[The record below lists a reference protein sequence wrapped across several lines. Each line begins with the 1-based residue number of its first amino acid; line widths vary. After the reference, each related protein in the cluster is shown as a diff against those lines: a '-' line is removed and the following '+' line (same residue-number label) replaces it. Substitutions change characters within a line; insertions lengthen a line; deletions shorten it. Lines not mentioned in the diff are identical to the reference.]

1 MPKWYLLIAFNHVPF
16 KKTISMANIEN
27 QIFSSYQRN
36 PELYDEIYD
45 SEGKVKEIYQKLFNI
60 YGEHSISDYVNLN
73 AKAKS
78 SFFNQGI
85 TFQVYGDKDVQ
96 EKIFPFDLFPRI
108 IDPEEWD
115 IIERGSIQRSKAL
128 NLFLW
133 DIYHDKKIL
142 KDKIVPIDLI
152 ASSANY
158 LDQMNGVN
166 PPGGIY
172 NHISGTDVIKHSDG
186 KYYVLEDNIRCPS
199 GVSYVICNRTALKK
213 ALFGVFNHYQT
224 HTVTN
229 YAENLLELLESVKPK
244 GVDIPNCVVITP
256 GMYNSAF
263 YEHSYLAK
271 TMGVELVEGRDLFV
285 ENDFVYMKTI
295 KGPEKVDVIY
305 RRIDDQ
311 FIDPLEFRP
320 DSALGVP
327 GLFAAY
333 KKGNVTLAN
342 APGTGVADDKAVY
355 TYMPEIIKYYLNE
368 EPILNNVHTYHCS
381 RPDELKYVLEHIHE
395 LVIKPVDEAG
405 GYGISIGNKLT
416 KEEIERVKTEIKESP
431 RKYVAQPIMSLS
443 VHPTY
448 IDETESF
455 EQRHVDLRTF
465 TVLGKDKEF
474 VLKGGLTRVALKR
487 GNLIVNSSQGGG
499 SKDTWVLKK

>member
-1 MPKWYLLIAFNHVPF
+1 M
-16 KKTISMANIEN
+16 TNIEN
-27 QIFSSYQRN
+27 KIFSSYNRDSD
-36 PELYDEIYD
+36 LYDEIFD
-45 SEGKVKEIYQKLFNI
+45 KKGKIKKVYQKLFNL
-60 YGEHSISDYVNLN
+60 YGEHSIEDYVKLN
-73 AKAKS
+73 SKAKS

-85 TFQVYGDKDVQ
+85 TFQVYGDKVTK

-108 IDPEEWD
+108 IDSKEWE
-115 IIERGSIQRSKAL
+115 IIEKGSLQRSKAL

-133 DIYHDKKIL
+133 DIYHDKKII
-142 KDKIVPIDLI
+142 KDGIIPMDLI
-152 ASSANY
+152 SSSENY
-158 LDQMNGVN
+158 LHQMIGID

-172 NHISGTDVIKHSDG
+172 NHISGIDVIKHKDG

-199 GVSYVICNRTALKK
+199 GVSYVICNRTALKR

-224 HTVTN
+224 YSVTN
-229 YAENLLELLESVKPK
+229 YAENLLDLLETVKPH
-244 GVDIPNCVVITP
+244 GVDIPTTVVLTP

-295 KGPEKVDVIY
+295 KGPEKVDIIY

-311 FIDPLEFRP
+311 FLDPLEFRP
-320 DSALGVP
+320 DSSIGLP

-355 TYMPEIIKYYLNE
+355 TYMPEIIRYYLKE

-381 RPDELKYVLEHIHE
+381 RPEELTYVLEHVHE

-405 GYGISIGNKLT
+405 GYGISIGNCLN
-416 KEEIERVKTEIKESP
+416 EQEIEAVKKQILANP

-448 IDETESF
+448 IDETEEF

-465 TVLGKDKEF
+465 SILGVDKEF
-474 VLKGGLTRVALKR
+474 VLKGGLTRVALKK

-499 SKDTWVLKK
+499 SKDTWVLKKD

>member
-1 MPKWYLLIAFNHVPF
+1 M
-16 KKTISMANIEN
+16 TNIEN
-27 QIFSSYQRN
+27 KIFSSYQRDSQ
-36 PELYDEIYD
+36 LYDEIFD
-45 SEGKVKEIYQKLFNI
+45 EGGAIKQVYQKLFNL
-60 YGEHSISDYVNLN
+60 YGEHSIEDYVKLN
-73 AKAKS
+73 SKAKS

-85 TFQVYGDKDVQ
+85 TFQVYGDKETK

-108 IDPEEWD
+108 IDPEEWE
-115 IIERGSIQRSKAL
+115 IIEKGSIQRSKAL

-133 DIYHDKKIL
+133 DIYHDKNIIR
-142 KDKIVPIDLI
+142 DGIVPMDLI
-152 ASSANY
+152 SSSANY
-158 LDQMNGVN
+158 LDQMNGVD

-172 NHISGTDVIKHSDG
+172 NHISGIDVIKHNDG

-199 GVSYVICNRTALKK
+199 GVSYVICNRTALKR

-224 HTVTN
+224 YSVTN
-229 YAENLLELLESVKPK
+229 YAENLLDLLESVKPQ

-295 KGPEKVDVIY
+295 KGPVKVDIIY

-311 FIDPLEFRP
+311 FLDPLEFRS
-320 DSALGVP
+320 DSAIGVP

-355 TYMPEIIKYYLNE
+355 TYMPQIIKYYLDE

-381 RPDELKYVLEHIHE
+381 RPEELKYVLEHIHE

-405 GYGISIGNKLT
+405 GYGISIGNRLST
-416 KEEIERVKTEIKESP
+416 SEIELVKEQIMESP

-448 IDETESF
+448 IDETEEF

-474 VLKGGLTRVALKR
+474 VLKGGLTRVALQK

-499 SKDTWVLKK
+499 SKDTWVLKNI

>member
-1 MPKWYLLIAFNHVPF
+1 MD
-16 KKTISMANIEN
+16 NIEN
-27 QIFSSYQRN
+27 QIFSSYERN
-36 PELYDEIYD
+36 PILYDEIYKKK
-45 SEGKVKEIYQKLFNI
+45 GQIKKVYKKLFEL
-60 YGEHSISDYVNLN
+60 YGKHSIQDYVNLN

-85 TFQVYGDKDVQ
+85 TFQVYNDKDTQ

-108 IDPEEWD
+108 IAPDEWE
-115 IIERGSIQRSKAL
+115 IIEKGAIQRSKAL

-133 DIYHDKKIL
+133 DIYHDKNIIREG
-142 KDKIVPIDLI
+142 IVPMELI
-152 ASSANY
+152 STSENY
-158 LDQMNGVN
+158 LDQMVGID

-172 NHISGTDVIKHSDG
+172 NHISGTDIIKHNDG

-199 GVSYVICNRTALKK
+199 GVSYVICNRTALKR
-213 ALFGVFNHYQT
+213 ALFGVFNHYKT
-224 HTVTN
+224 YSVTN
-229 YAENLLELLESVKPK
+229 YAENLLDLLETTKPK
-244 GVDIPNCVVITP
+244 GVDVPVSVVITP
-256 GMYNSAF
+256 GMFNSAF

-295 KGPEKVDVIY
+295 KGPIKVDIIY

-311 FIDPLEFRP
+311 FIDPLEFKP
-320 DSALGVP
+320 DSTLGVP

-355 TYMPEIIKYYLNE
+355 TYMPQIIKYYLNE

-405 GYGISIGNKLT
+405 GYGISIGNRLT
-416 KEEIERVKTEIKESP
+416 KAEIETVKKQITESP

-448 IDETESF
+448 IDESESF

-465 TVLGKDKEF
+465 TILGKDKEF
-474 VLKGGLTRVALKR
+474 VLKGGLTRVALQK

-499 SKDTWVLKK
+499 SKDTWVLKG

>member
-1 MPKWYLLIAFNHVPF
+1 M
-16 KKTISMANIEN
+16 TNIEN

-36 PELYDEIYD
+36 PDLYDEIYD
-45 SEGKVKEIYQKLFNI
+45 KNGKIKGVYQKLFNL
-60 YGEHSISDYVNLN
+60 YGEHSINDYVSLN
-73 AKAKS
+73 NKAKS

-85 TFQVYGDKDVQ
+85 TFQVYGDKNVQ

-108 IDPEEWD
+108 IDPVDWD

-133 DIYHDKKIL
+133 DIYHEKKIL
-142 KDKIVPIDLI
+142 RDNIVPIDLI
-152 ASSANY
+152 TSSANY
-158 LDQMNGVN
+158 LDQMNGIN

-172 NHISGTDVIKHSDG
+172 NHISGTDVIKHKDG

-244 GVDIPNCVVITP
+244 GVDIPNVVVITP

-311 FIDPLEFRP
+311 FIDPLEFNP
-320 DSALGVP
+320 DSVLGVP

-355 TYMPEIIKYYLNE
+355 TYMPQIIKYYLNE

-405 GYGISIGNKLT
+405 GYGISIGNRLT
-416 KEEIERVKTEIKESP
+416 KSEIDQVKAEVKASP

-448 IDETESF
+448 IDDSESF

-474 VLKGGLTRVALKR
+474 VLKGGLTRVALKK

>member
-1 MPKWYLLIAFNHVPF
+1 MEKAEHP
-16 KKTISMANIEN
+16 
-27 QIFSSYQRN
+27 IFSFYNKN
-36 PELYDEIYD
+36 PHLYDEIYAND
-45 SEGKVKEIYQKLFNI
+45 GAIKGVYQKLFNI
-60 YGEHSISDYVNLN
+60 YGGHSIKEFADLN
-73 AKAKS
+73 KKARA

-85 TFQVYGDKDVQ
+85 TFQVYGEKESQ

-108 IDPEEWD
+108 IDANEWD

-133 DIYHDKKIL
+133 DVYHEKKII
-142 KDKIVPIDLI
+142 KQGIVPLDLI
-152 ASSANY
+152 SSSNNY
-158 LDQMNGVN
+158 LHQMMDLD

-172 NHISGTDVIKHSDG
+172 NHISGTDIIKHTDG
-186 KYYVLEDNIRCPS
+186 KFYVLEDNIRCPS
-199 GVSYVICNRTALKK
+199 GVSYVICNRTALKR

-229 YAENLLELLESVKPK
+229 YAENLLDLLETVKPN
-244 GVDIPNCVVITP
+244 GVDNPVCVVITP

-271 TMGVELVEGRDLFV
+271 TMGVELVEGKDLFV

-295 KGPEKVDVIY
+295 RGPLKVDVIY
-305 RRIDDQ
+305 RRVDDS
-311 FIDPLEFRP
+311 FIDPLEFKP
-320 DSALGVP
+320 DSSLGVP

-355 TYMPEIIKYYLNE
+355 TYMPEIIKYYLDE
-368 EPILNNVHTYHCS
+368 EPILSNVSTYHCS
-381 RPDELKYVLEHIHE
+381 RPDELKYVLEHVQE
-395 LVIKPVDEAG
+395 LVVKPVDEAG
-405 GYGISIGNKLT
+405 GYGISIGNRLT
-416 KEEIERVKTEIKESP
+416 KNEIEKVKKQIKENP

-448 IDETESF
+448 IDESESF
-455 EQRHVDLRTF
+455 EQRHIDLRTF

-474 VLKGGLTRVALKR
+474 VLKGGLTRVALEK
-487 GNLIVNSSQGGG
+487 GNLVVNSSQGGG

>member
-1 MPKWYLLIAFNHVPF
+1 KEGSVKAVY
-16 KKTISMANIEN
+16 KTL
-27 QIFSSYQRN
+27 FD
-36 PELYDEIYD
+36 LY
-45 SEGKVKEIYQKLFNI
+45 G
-60 YGEHSISDYVNLN
+60 GHSIQDYARLSD
-73 AKAKS
+73 KAKS

-85 TFQVYGDKDVQ
+85 TFQVYGDKNAG

-108 IDPEEWD
+108 IDPTEWET
-115 IIERGSIQRSKAL
+115 IERGSIQRSRAL

-142 KDKIVPIDLI
+142 KQGVVPLELI
-152 ASSANY
+152 RSSANY
-158 LDQMNGVN
+158 LPQMLGLN

-172 NHISGTDVIKHSDG
+172 NHVSGTDIIKHKDG
-186 KYYVLEDNIRCPS
+186 NYYVLEDNIRCPS
-199 GVSYVICNRTALKK
+199 GVSYVICNRTALKR
-213 ALFGVFNHYQT
+213 ALFGVFNHYQA
-224 HTVTN
+224 HTVTD
-229 YAENLLELLESVKPK
+229 YAENLLDLLETSKPK
-244 GVDIPNCVVITP
+244 GIDIPTTVVITP

-285 ENDFVYMKTI
+285 ENDFVYMKTTQ
-295 KGPEKVDVIY
+295 GPSRVDIIY
-305 RRIDDQ
+305 RRIDDL
-311 FIDPLEFRP
+311 FIDPLEFRE
-320 DSALGVP
+320 DSVLGVP
-327 GLFAAY
+327 GLFSAY

-355 TYMPEIIKYYLNE
+355 TYMPEIIKYYLDE
-368 EPILNNVHTYHCS
+368 EPIIRNVKTYHCS
-381 RPDELKYVLEHIHE
+381 RPEELRYVLEHLSE

-405 GYGISIGNKLT
+405 GYGISIGNRLSKA
-416 KEEIERVKTEIKESP
+416 EIGAVREQVAQNP

-448 IDETESF
+448 IDENESF

-465 TVLGKDKEF
+465 TILGKDKAF
-474 VLKGGLTRVALKR
+474 VLKGGLTRVALQK

-499 SKDTWVLKK
+499 SKDTWVLKE

>member
-1 MPKWYLLIAFNHVPF
+1 
-16 KKTISMANIEN
+16 MATTKS
-27 QIFSSYQRN
+27 QMFSSYQRN
-36 PELYDEIYD
+36 PLLFDEIFDKNGKIMSVY
-45 SEGKVKEIYQKLFNI
+45 SELFDL
-60 YGEHSISDYVNLN
+60 YGGHSIKDYVKLN
-73 AKAKS
+73 DKAKA

-85 TFQVYGDKDVQ
+85 TFQVYDKNETK

-108 IDPEEWD
+108 IDPKEWD
-115 IIERGSIQRSKAL
+115 IIERGAIQRSKAL

-133 DIYHDKKIL
+133 DVYHDKKII
-142 KDKIVPIDLI
+142 KQGIVPMDLI
-152 ASSANY
+152 SSSANY
-158 LDQMNGVN
+158 LDQMVGID

-172 NHISGTDVIKHSDG
+172 NHISGTDIIKHNDG
-186 KYYVLEDNIRCPS
+186 QYYVLEDNIRCPS
-199 GVSYVICNRTALKK
+199 GVSYVICNRTALKR
-213 ALFGVFNHYQT
+213 ALFGVFNRYKT

-229 YAENLLELLESVKPK
+229 YAENLLDLLETVKPK
-244 GVDIPNCVVITP
+244 GVDIPNVVVITP
-256 GMYNSAF
+256 GMFNSAF

-295 KGPEKVDVIY
+295 RGPEKVDVIY
-305 RRIDDQ
+305 RRIDDA
-311 FIDPLEFRP
+311 FIDPLEFKP
-320 DSALGVP
+320 DSAIGVP

-355 TYMPEIIKYYLNE
+355 TYMPQIIKYYLDE

-381 RPDELKYVLEHIHE
+381 RPDELKYVLEHVHE

-416 KEEIERVKTEIKESP
+416 KEEIETVKKQVKESP
-431 RKYVAQPIMSLS
+431 RKYVAQPILSLS

-448 IDETESF
+448 IDETKSF

-465 TVLGKDKEF
+465 TILGKDREF
-474 VLKGGLTRVALKR
+474 VLKGGLTRVALKK

-499 SKDTWVLKK
+499 SKDTWVLKE